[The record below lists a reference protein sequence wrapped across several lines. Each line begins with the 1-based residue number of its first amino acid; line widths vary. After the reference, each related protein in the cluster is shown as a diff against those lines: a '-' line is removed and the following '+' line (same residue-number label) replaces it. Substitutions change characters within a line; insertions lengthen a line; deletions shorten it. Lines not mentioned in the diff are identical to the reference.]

1 MGGIAWSEEEDQLLK
16 KCIAQYGEGKWHRIP
31 LLSGLNRCPKSCRLR
46 WMNYLRPNIRRGSFA
61 QDEIDLIVKL
71 HQLLGNRWSLI
82 AARLPGRTGNDI
94 KNYWNCHLS
103 RKINAE
109 DQNKEKLQI
118 TTKVEV
124 LRPQPRHCNVA
135 TPMPVPPPLRLE
147 EVPTQPSQEESS
159 LSTPS
164 ILQHPEFEQSQNV
177 ESNEKPGNIE
187 DVNFGELLVDFDL
200 EQVILTDYQTS
211 SNWEWNDDL
220 MILDMDIWTHSF

>member
-31 LLSGLNRCPKSCRLR
+31 LLSGI
-46 WMNYLRPNIRRGSFA
+46 Y
-61 QDEIDLIVKL
+61 L
-71 HQLLGNRWSLI
+71 HQ
-82 AARLPGRTGNDI
+82 
-94 KNYWNCHLS
+94 
-103 RKINAE
+103 
-109 DQNKEKLQI
+109 LQI

-164 ILQHPEFEQSQNV
+164 ILQHPEFKQSQNV